1 MSSEKVAR
9 FLPLK
14 PNHFHILLSCARGP
28 VHGYGIRREVE
39 ERTGGTIL
47 ISAGT
52 LYETLQRLE
61 DRGLIEETEAP
72 GEGAEEAS
80 SRWRFY
86 RTTGLGA
93 DVLAA
98 ELARLEADVQAARAQ
113 LAGS

>member
-1 MSSEKVAR
+1 MPNAQD

-39 ERTGGTIL
+39 ERTGGAIL
-47 ISAGT
+47 LSAAT

-61 DRGLIEETEAP
+61 QRGLIAETEP
-72 GEGAEEAS
+72 PEEGAEEAS

-86 RTTGLGA
+86 RTTELG
-93 DVLAA
+93 DEVLAA
-98 ELARLEADVQAARAQ
+98 EVARLESDLAAARAQ
-113 LAGS
+113 LARG